1 MIFLREIIAAAKQKI
16 LNAFL
21 LKQTK
26 LPQFLGLNQA
36 HQATDFIKSHQ
47 NWAKSPQNQ
56 SIKQK
61 QKTIKSISNDKNVN
75 KFFDNII
82 KNKDNMKLSY

>member
-1 MIFLREIIAAAKQKI
+1 M
-16 LNAFL
+16 
-21 LKQTK
+21 KQTK

-61 QKTIKSISNDKNVN
+61 QKSIINDKNVN
-75 KFFDNII
+75 KFFNNTIE
-82 KNKDNMKLSY
+82 NKDK

>member
-1 MIFLREIIAAAKQKI
+1 ML
-16 LNAFL
+16 FL

-56 SIKQK
+56 KY
-61 QKTIKSISNDKNVN
+61 KTKT
-75 KFFDNII
+75 
-82 KNKDNMKLSY
+82 KNKKKY